1 MFLYLLYAYLKFECY
16 LCISH
21 YADYANDNPLQ
32 TNLLKQANLWFK
44 SVKKGVEEV
53 FEHYMFIYAA
63 FGTWYHSKPH
73 QKRQKRLGF
82 NPQTENKVGVPTF
95 GWQMCVGFS
104 SVVVV
109 VWGINRHG
117 EQEKWMTFSPLKVC
131 WCCKRLTGMG
141 DIKKEKMSGGLEV
154 LFQGKGFKRIEAG
167 AILPWQAWWHGD
179 LGGHFMSL
187 VWWEEVK

>member
-73 QKRQKRLGF
+73 QKRQKDWGSIPRQKTKLVC
-82 NPQTENKVGVPTF
+82 PVLDDR
-95 GWQMCVGFS
+95 CV
-104 SVVVV
+104 
-109 VWGINRHG
+109 
-117 EQEKWMTFSPLKVC
+117 
-131 WCCKRLTGMG
+131 
-141 DIKKEKMSGGLEV
+141 
-154 LFQGKGFKRIEAG
+154 
-167 AILPWQAWWHGD
+167 
-179 LGGHFMSL
+179 
-187 VWWEEVK
+187 

>member
-1 MFLYLLYAYLKFECY
+1 MIQICKEMCWGSIWALYVY
-16 LCISH
+16 LCCFW
-21 YADYANDNPLQ
+21 YLVPLK
-32 TNLLKQANLWFK
+32 T
-44 SVKKGVEEV
+44 
-53 FEHYMFIYAA
+53 
-63 FGTWYHSKPH
+63 TP
-73 QKRQKRLGF
+73 QKTKRLGF

-154 LFQGKGFKRIEAG
+154 LFQGKGFKRMEAG
-167 AILPWQAWWHGD
+167 AMLPWQVWWHGD